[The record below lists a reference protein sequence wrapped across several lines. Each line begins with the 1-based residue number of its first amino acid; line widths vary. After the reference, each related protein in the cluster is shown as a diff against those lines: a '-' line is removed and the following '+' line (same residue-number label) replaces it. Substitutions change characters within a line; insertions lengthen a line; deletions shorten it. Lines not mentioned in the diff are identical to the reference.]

1 MNTTRS
7 SLAAFGGL
15 LLIAACSS
23 GTGPGAGP
31 NVSLSFSSRL
41 PSGVVAAP
49 SRAPAF
55 GAAVTGA
62 DTLTDGTNTLI
73 ITSAQLVL
81 RKIEL
86 ERQDVASQCGTDP
99 EPAGCEDFEVGP
111 VLVDLPLTAGT
122 DQQVAVNIPP
132 GSYTEIKFTVH
143 KVTGDAVDSAFV
155 RQHPEFLNQSIRVQG
170 TYNGTPFTYQSDLDV
185 DQELHLDSALV
196 VSDTTTSTNLTI
208 RVVLA
213 DWFRSSNG
221 GLISPSTANV
231 GGVNEGI
238 VKENIKNSM
247 KAFEDANRDGD
258 ERNS

>member
-1 MNTTRS
+1 MKTTRK

-15 LLIAACSS
+15 LLATACSS

-31 NVSLSFSSRL
+31 NTSLSFSSRL
-41 PSGVVAAP
+41 PAGVAAAP
-49 SRAPAF
+49 SRAAAM

-62 DTLTDGTNTLI
+62 DTLSDGTNTLI

-86 ERQDVASQCGTDP
+86 ERQDVTSQCGADP
-99 EPAGCEDFEVGP
+99 EPAGCEDFEIGP
-111 VLVDLPLTAGT
+111 VLVDLPLTSGVT
-122 DQQVAVNIPP
+122 QQVAVNIPP
-132 GSYTEIKFTVH
+132 GTYTELKFTVH

-155 RQHPEFLNQSIRVQG
+155 RQHPEFLNKSIRVQG

-213 DWFRSSNG
+213 DWFKSASG
-221 GLISPSTANV
+221 SLINPATANV

-238 VKENIKNSM
+238 VKENIIKSM
-247 KAFEDANRDGD
+247 KAFEDDNKDGD

>member
-1 MNTTRS
+1 MNPTRS
-7 SLAAFGGL
+7 SLTAFAGL
-15 LLIAACSS
+15 LLVAACSS

-31 NVSLSFSSRL
+31 NTSLSFSTRL
-41 PSGVVAAP
+41 PAGVVAAP

-86 ERQDVASQCGTDP
+86 ERQDVASQCGVEP

-111 VLVDLPLTAGT
+111 VLVDLPLTGGT
-122 DQQVAVNIPP
+122 DQQVAVDIPP
-132 GSYTEIKFTVH
+132 GTYTEVQFTIH
-143 KVTGDAVDSAFV
+143 KVSGDAVDSAFV
-155 RQHPEFLNQSIRVQG
+155 RQHPEFLNKSIRVQG

-185 DQELHLDSALV
+185 DQELHLDTALV
-196 VSDTTTSTNLTI
+196 VSYTTTSTNLTI

-213 DWFRSSNG
+213 NWFKSSTGSLVN
-221 GLISPSTANV
+221 PATANV

-247 KAFEDANRDGD
+247 KAFEDADRDGD

>member
-1 MNTTRS
+1 MNPTRS
-7 SLAAFGGL
+7 TLAAFAGL
-15 LLIAACSS
+15 LLVAACSN

-41 PSGVVAAP
+41 PAGMVAAP

-73 ITSAQLVL
+73 ITSAQIVL
-81 RKIEL
+81 RDIEL
-86 ERQDVASQCGTDP
+86 ERQDVATLCDTTP

-111 VLVDLPLTAGT
+111 VLVDLPLGAGT
-122 DQQVAVNIPP
+122 DQQVAVDIPP
-132 GSYTEIKFTVH
+132 GTYTEVKFTVH
-143 KVTGDAVDSAFV
+143 KATGDAADSAFV
-155 RQHPEFLNQSIRVQG
+155 RQHPELLNKSIRVQG
-170 TYNGTPFTYQSDLDV
+170 TYNGTAFTYESDLDV

-213 DWFRSSNG
+213 DWFKSSSG
-221 GLISPSTANV
+221 SLINPTTANV
-231 GGVNEGI
+231 GGANEGI
-238 VKENIKNSM
+238 VKENIKVSM
-247 KAFEDANRDGD
+247 KAFEDADHDGD